1 MRVLVLG
8 AGVVGVTA
16 AYFLNR
22 DGHEVT
28 VVDRQ
33 PAAGLETSFANGGQ
47 ISASHS
53 VPWSSP
59 SAPFLML
66 KWLGRRDAPL
76 LWRLR
81 ADPAQWFWGMRFLVN
96 CLPARSTANME
107 KNLALAL
114 HSRALLKA
122 IRAETGI
129 RYDERTQG
137 ILQIFRNRLQFDEAA
152 RDAEMM
158 TRLGCAETVL
168 DRAGCLALEP
178 ALRDTGDALVG
189 GVHAPD
195 DETGDAH
202 VFTRELAGV
211 LAERGVVFR
220 YDETVIRL
228 ETEGGAI
235 SRVVTAG
242 GELKADVYV
251 MALGSYS
258 QRLLE
263 PLGVNP
269 HIFPTKGYS
278 VTVPTAGRNG
288 APTVSITD
296 VDHKIVYSRLG
307 DRMRVAGTAEFAGYD
322 SSLTEDRARVIL
334 GHAQRQFPN
343 AGDFNEA
350 KLWTGLRPLTPDG
363 VPVLG
368 RTRYSN
374 LYLDTGH
381 GTLGWTL
388 AAGSGQLLAD
398 LIGGKLPVLDVTPY
412 SVGRF

>member
-8 AGVVGVTA
+8 AGVIGVTA

-22 DGHEVT
+22 AGHEVT
-28 VVDRQ
+28 VIDRQ
-33 PAAGLETSFANGGQ
+33 PGAGLETSFANGGQ
-47 ISASHS
+47 VSASHAL
-53 VPWSSP
+53 PWSSP

-76 LWRLR
+76 LWHLR
-81 ADPAQWFWGMRFLVN
+81 ADPSQWLWGLRFLTN
-96 CLPARSTANME
+96 CTPGRSTANME
-107 KNLALAL
+107 KNLTLAL
-114 HSRALLKA
+114 HSRALLKD

-129 RYDERTQG
+129 RYDERSQG
-137 ILQIFRNRLQFDEAA
+137 ILQIFRDKEQFDSAA
-152 RDAEMM
+152 QSAQVM
-158 TRLGCAETVL
+158 TGLGCAETAL
-168 DRAGCLALEP
+168 DREGCLGLEP
-178 ALRDTGDALVG
+178 ALRDAGDSIIG
-189 GVHAPD
+189 GVHAPG

-202 VFTRELAGV
+202 LFTIELARV

-220 YDETVIRL
+220 YDVTVARL
-228 ETEGGAI
+228 ETERGTI
-235 SRVVTAG
+235 SRVVLAG
-242 GELKADVYV
+242 GEMTADAYV
-251 MALGSYS
+251 VALGSYS
-258 QRLLE
+258 QLLLD
-263 PLGVNP
+263 PLGINP

-322 SSLTEDRARVIL
+322 ASLNEDRVRVIL
-334 GHAQRQFPN
+334 GHAQTQFPN
-343 AGDFNEA
+343 AGDFAQA

-368 RTRYSN
+368 RTSYSN
-374 LYLDTGH
+374 LYLNTGH

-388 AAGSGQLLAD
+388 AAGSGQVLAD
-398 LIGGKLPVLDVTPY
+398 LVDGKTTALDLSRYGVD
-412 SVGRF
+412 RF

>member
-22 DGHEVT
+22 AGHEVT

-33 PAAGLETSFANGGQ
+33 PGAGLETSFANGGQ
-47 ISASHS
+47 VSASHS
-53 VPWSSP
+53 LPWSSP

-66 KWLGRRDAPL
+66 KWLGKKDAPL

-81 ADPAQWFWGMRFLVN
+81 ADPSQWLWGVRFLAN
-96 CLPARSTANME
+96 CTPGRSTANME
-107 KNLALAL
+107 KNLALGL
-114 HSRALLKA
+114 HSRSLLKY

-137 ILQIFRNRLQFDEAA
+137 ILQIFRNKEQFETAA
-152 RDAEMM
+152 RSAEIM
-158 TRLGCAETVL
+158 TRMGCAETVL
-168 DRAGCLALEP
+168 DRDRCLTLEP

-189 GVHAPD
+189 GVHAPG

-202 VFTRELAGV
+202 LFTQELARI

-220 YDETVIRL
+220 YDVTVTRL
-228 ETEGGAI
+228 EAERGAI
-235 SRVVTAG
+235 SRVVVAG
-242 GELKADVYV
+242 GEITADAYV

-258 QRLLE
+258 QLLLN
-263 PLGVNP
+263 PLGINP
-269 HIFPTKGYS
+269 HVFPTKGYS
-278 VTVPTAGRNG
+278 VTVPMAGRNG

-322 SSLTEDRARVIL
+322 AALTDDRARVVL
-334 GHAQRQFPN
+334 AYAQKQFPN
-343 AGDFNEA
+343 AGDFTQA
-350 KLWTGLRPLTPDG
+350 KLWAGLRPLTPDG

-374 LYLDTGH
+374 LYLNSGH

-388 AAGSGQLLAD
+388 AAGSGQVLAD
-398 LIGGKLPVLDVTPY
+398 LIDGKMPALDLAHY
-412 SVGRF
+412 SVDRF

>member
-1 MRVLVLG
+1 MKVLVLG
-8 AGVVGVTA
+8 AGVIGVTT

-22 DGHEVT
+22 AGHEVT

-33 PAAGLETSFANGGQ
+33 PGAGLETSFANGGQ

-53 VPWSSP
+53 MPWSSP

-81 ADPAQWFWGMRFLVN
+81 ADPAQWFWGLRFLAN
-96 CLPARSTANME
+96 CTPGRSTANME

-114 HSRALLKA
+114 HSRALLKE
-122 IRAETGI
+122 IRAEAGI
-129 RYDERTQG
+129 RYDERSQG
-137 ILQIFRNRLQFDEAA
+137 ILQIFRNAIQFDAA
-152 RDAEMM
+152 AKDAERM
-158 TRLGCAETVL
+158 TKLGCPETVL
-168 DRAGCLALEP
+168 DRDGCLTLEP
-178 ALRDTGDALVG
+178 ALRDTGETIVG
-189 GVHAPD
+189 GVHAPA

-202 VFTRELAGV
+202 TFTHALARV
-211 LAERGVVFR
+211 VAERGVTFKYGVTISGF
-220 YDETVIRL
+220 D
-228 ETEGGAI
+228 TERGAI
-235 SRVVTAG
+235 SRVRTNQ
-242 GELKADVYV
+242 GELKADAYV

-258 QRLLE
+258 QLLLR
-263 PLGVNP
+263 PLGIDP

-278 VTVPTAGRNG
+278 VTVPTEGRNG

-307 DRMRVAGTAEFAGYD
+307 DRMRVAGTAEFTGFDAT
-322 SSLTEDRARVIL
+322 LTEDRARVIL
-334 GHAQRQFPN
+334 THAQQQFPN
-343 AGDFNEA
+343 AGDFTQA

-368 RTRYSN
+368 RSKFSN

-381 GTLGWTL
+381 GTLGWTH
-388 AAGSGQLLAD
+388 AAGSGQVVAD
-398 LIGGKLPVLDVTPY
+398 LIDGKTPILDMSRY
-412 SVGRF
+412 SVDRF

>member
-1 MRVLVLG
+1 MKVLVLG
-8 AGVVGVTA
+8 AGVIGVTT

-22 DGHEVT
+22 AGHEVT

-33 PAAGLETSFANGGQ
+33 PGAGLETSFANGGQ

-53 VPWSSP
+53 MPWSSP

-81 ADPAQWFWGMRFLVN
+81 ADPAQWFWGLRFLAN
-96 CLPARSTANME
+96 CTPGRSTANME

-114 HSRALLKA
+114 HSRALLKE
-122 IRAETGI
+122 IRAEAGI
-129 RYDERTQG
+129 RYDERSQG
-137 ILQIFRNRLQFDEAA
+137 ILQIFRNAIQFDAA
-152 RDAEMM
+152 AKDAERM
-158 TRLGCAETVL
+158 TKLGCPETVL
-168 DRAGCLALEP
+168 DRDGCLTLEP
-178 ALRDTGDALVG
+178 ALRDTGETIVG
-189 GVHAPD
+189 GVHAPA

-202 VFTRELAGV
+202 TFTHELARVVAG
-211 LAERGVVFR
+211 RGVTFKYGVTISGFDTDR
-220 YDETVIRL
+220 
-228 ETEGGAI
+228 GAI
-235 SRVVTAG
+235 SRVRTNQ
-242 GELKADVYV
+242 GELKADAYV

-258 QRLLE
+258 QLLLR
-263 PLGVNP
+263 PLGIDP

-278 VTVPTAGRNG
+278 VTVPTEGRNG

-307 DRMRVAGTAEFAGYD
+307 DRMRVAGTAEFTGFDAT
-322 SSLTEDRARVIL
+322 LTEDRARVIL
-334 GHAQRQFPN
+334 THAQQQFPN
-343 AGDFNEA
+343 AGDFTQA

-368 RTRYSN
+368 RSKFSN

-381 GTLGWTL
+381 GTLGWTH
-388 AAGSGQLLAD
+388 AAGSGQVVAD
-398 LIGGKLPVLDVTPY
+398 LIDGKTPILDMSRY
-412 SVGRF
+412 SVDRF

>member
-22 DGHEVT
+22 AGHDVT

-33 PAAGLETSFANGGQ
+33 PGAGLETSFANGGQ

-53 VPWSSP
+53 MPWSSP

-81 ADPAQWFWGMRFLVN
+81 ADPSQWLWGLRFLAN
-96 CLPARSTANME
+96 CTPTRSTANME

-114 HSRALLKA
+114 HSRALLKE
-122 IRAETGI
+122 IRREARI
-129 RYDERTQG
+129 RYDERSQG
-137 ILQIFRNRLQFDEAA
+137 ILQIFRNAIQFDAA
-152 RDAEMM
+152 AKDTEHM
-158 TRLGCAETVL
+158 TKLGCAEIVL
-168 DRAGCLALEP
+168 DRDGCLALEP
-178 ALRDTGDALVG
+178 ALRDTGDTIVG

-202 VFTRELAGV
+202 TFTRELARV
-211 LAERGVVFR
+211 IAERGVQFR
-220 YDETVIRL
+220 YEVTVVGFDVEADTI
-228 ETEGGAI
+228 
-235 SRVVTAG
+235 AG
-242 GELKADVYV
+242 VITNQGELTADAYV
-251 MALGSYS
+251 MAFGSYS
-258 QRLLE
+258 QLLLR
-263 PLGVNP
+263 PLGIDP

-278 VTVPTAGRNG
+278 VTVPTEGRNG
-288 APTVSITD
+288 APSVSITD

-307 DRMRVAGTAEFAGYD
+307 DRMRVAGTAEFVGYD
-322 SSLTEDRARVIL
+322 STLTDDRARVIL
-334 GHAQRQFPN
+334 AHAQQQFPN
-343 AGDFNEA
+343 AGDFTKA
-350 KLWTGLRPLTPDG
+350 KFWTGLRPLTPDG

-368 RTRYSN
+368 RSKFSN

-388 AAGSGQLLAD
+388 ACGSGQVIAD
-398 LIGGKLPVLDVTPY
+398 LIDGKTPVLDMARYGVA
-412 SVGRF
+412 RF